1 MTSGA
6 NPVEAYRQASGGN
19 RGPRDE
25 GAVVEEYGPLVRRIA
40 HHISMRLPQTVEL
53 EDVIQAGLIG
63 LIEAS
68 RKFDP
73 SHGASFET
81 YAGIR
86 IRGAMIDQV
95 RPCDW
100 APRSLHRKARELGR
114 AIHAVESREGREAR
128 DPEIMAELG
137 MEKSEYHELLRD
149 INLSKVLSIE
159 SILPAD
165 GWDGVVGASADYST
179 PEKEHLQT
187 QFRADLIQAIN
198 QLPERDRQVL
208 SMYYDDELNLREI
221 GSVLGV
227 TESRICQIHAKTMA
241 RLRALVTEWEK
252 PPELAKSE

>member
-6 NPVEAYRQASGGN
+6 NPVEAYREAS
-19 RGPRDE
+19 RVRTEPRNE
-25 GAVVEEYGPLVRRIA
+25 AAIVEEYGPLVRRIA
-40 HHISMRLPQTVEL
+40 HHVSMRLPQTVEL

-63 LIEAS
+63 LIEAA

-114 AIHAVESREGREAR
+114 AIHAVESRQRREAG
-128 DPEIMAELG
+128 DKEVMAELG
-137 MEKSEYHELLRD
+137 MEQSDYYQLLRD

-165 GWDGVVGASADYST
+165 GGDGVVVGSADHST
-179 PEKEHLQT
+179 PEREHLQA
-187 QFRADLIQAIN
+187 QFRTDLIKAIN
-198 QLPERDRQVL
+198 QLPERDQQVL

-227 TESRICQIHAKTMA
+227 TESRVCQIHAKAMA
-241 RLRALVTEWEK
+241 RLRALISEWDK
-252 PPELAKSE
+252 PPEFASNE